1 MTKIKEPVVKSNET
15 TAEKTETTPVIIT
28 VETFEDSSLNQLND
42 YLLTTDQ
49 VIDQAKNSMI
59 MESVGSDEKLNQF
72 IESYSSLIISG
83 IEDMTTYKVVNAA
96 ISEVKKMRT
105 NLEKKRKELTAPAL
119 RFQKALIDVENIY
132 SPQLKELEEKLK
144 AEKTRID
151 DAKEAAKKVLYNE
164 RVNKLVAAG
173 YELASGFFIC
183 GAFQVPTTEI
193 TEYSND
199 EIEFYVLEGGKEL
212 ERKKAEQLR
221 KDEQERFLKEQRE
234 ALGAEKRELAEM
246 KAEMIQMKA
255 DILKERQ
262 EIQAQKTALET
273 TYEAAI
279 EQPQEPV
286 MNPNQI
292 EGSGMIVMEGTPPP
306 ASIQMAE
313 QQKPPIQSTSEK
325 IAALADE
332 SNKQLSMIAERVGSS
347 VGNND
352 NVPLTV
358 SEEFK
363 RGFDY
368 CKIEVCNILKTRSD
382 LKSRA
387 EFIEAINLL

>member
-1 MTKIKEPVVKSNET
+1 MTKINEPIVKST
-15 TAEKTETTPVIIT
+15 KKKTDETTPVIIT

-59 MESVGSDEKLNQF
+59 MDSIGSDEKLNQF

-132 SPQLKELEEKLK
+132 SPKLKELEEKLK

-183 GAFQVPTTEI
+183 GALQVPTTEV

-199 EIEFYVLEGGKEL
+199 EIEFYVLEGTKEL

-234 ALGAEKRELAEM
+234 ALEAEKLELATM
-246 KAEMIQMKA
+246 KAEMLQMKA
-255 DILKERQ
+255 DMLKERQ

-273 TYEAAI
+273 TYETAI
-279 EQPQEPV
+279 EQPHEPV
-286 MNPNQI
+286 MNPNPI
-292 EGSGMIVMEGTPPP
+292 EGNGMIVMEGTPPP

-313 QQKPPIQSTSEK
+313 QSKPIIQSTSEK
-325 IAALADE
+325 IAALNKNEPIIQPVIIPAD
-332 SNKQLSMIAERVGSS
+332 
-347 VGNND
+347 
-352 NVPLTV
+352 VPIVV

-368 CKIEVCNILKTRSD
+368 CKIEVCNILKTRAD

>member
-1 MTKIKEPVVKSNET
+1 MAKPKINEPVVKSTET
-15 TAEKTETTPVIIT
+15 TTENSVKETTPVIIT

-119 RFQKALIDVENIY
+119 RFQKALIDIENIY
-132 SPQLKELEEKLK
+132 SPKLKELEEKLK

-183 GAFQVPTTEI
+183 GAFQVPTTEV

-199 EIEFYVLEGGKEL
+199 EIEFYVLEGAKEL
-212 ERKKAEQLR
+212 DRKKAEQLR

-234 ALGAEKRELAEM
+234 ALEAEKLELAAM

-255 DILKERQ
+255 DMLKERQ

-273 TYEAAI
+273 TYETAT
-279 EQPQEPV
+279 EQSQEPS
-286 MNPNQI
+286 MNPNPI
-292 EGSGMIVMEGTPPP
+292 EGNGMIVMEGTPPP
-306 ASIQMAE
+306 TSNIEPSIQISE
-313 QQKPPIQSTSEK
+313 QPKPPIQSTSEK
-325 IAALADE
+325 IAALNVQPVIIPTD
-332 SNKQLSMIAERVGSS
+332 
-347 VGNND
+347 
-352 NVPLTV
+352 VPLTV

>member
-1 MTKIKEPVVKSNET
+1 MAKTTIAEPVVKT
-15 TAEKTETTPVIIT
+15 TEKTPVIIT
-28 VETFEDSSLNQLND
+28 TETFEDPALNQLND

-49 VIDQAKNSMI
+49 VIDQAKNSMVMDSI
-59 MESVGSDEKLNQF
+59 GSDEKLNQF

-83 IEDMTTYKVVNAA
+83 IEDMTTYKVVSSA

-119 RFQKALIDVENIY
+119 RFQKALIDVENSY
-132 SPQLKELEEKLK
+132 SPRLKELEEKLK

-193 TEYSND
+193 TEFTDD
-199 EIEFYVLEGGKEL
+199 EIQFYILEGTKEL
-212 ERKKAEQLR
+212 ERRKAEQLR

-234 ALGAEKRELAEM
+234 AIENEKRELAEL
-246 KAEMIQMKA
+246 KAEMIQMKS
-255 DILKERQ
+255 DILKERE
-262 EIQAQKTALET
+262 EIQAQKTALEH
-273 TYEAAI
+273 TYEKTAEQPVETVAEQPAMNPNPIEGVSPTI
-279 EQPQEPV
+279 EQPIK
-286 MNPNQI
+286 MF
-292 EGSGMIVMEGTPPP
+292 
-306 ASIQMAE
+306 E
-313 QQKPPIQSTSEK
+313 QPKPPIQSTSEK
-325 IAALADE
+325 IAALNIQPVVIPTD
-332 SNKQLSMIAERVGSS
+332 
-347 VGNND
+347 
-352 NVPLTV
+352 VPITV

-368 CKIEVCNILKTRSD
+368 CKTEVCNILKTRSD

-387 EFIEAINLL
+387 EFIEAINMLG

>member
-1 MTKIKEPVVKSNET
+1 MTKIKEPVVKT
-15 TAEKTETTPVIIT
+15 TPNSTENSTKETTPVIIT
-28 VETFEDSSLNQLND
+28 VETFEDSALNQLND

-49 VIDQAKNSMI
+49 VIDQAKNSMVMDSI
-59 MESVGSDEKLNQF
+59 GSDEKLNQF

-83 IEDMTTYKVVNAA
+83 IEDMTTYKVVSAA

-119 RFQKALIDVENIY
+119 RFQKALIDVENSY
-132 SPQLKELEEKLK
+132 SPKLKELEEKLK

-193 TEYSND
+193 TEFSDD
-199 EIEFYVLEGGKEL
+199 EIQFYILEGGKEL
-212 ERKKAEQLR
+212 ERRKAEQLR

-234 ALGAEKRELAEM
+234 ALDNEKRELAEM
-246 KAEMIQMKA
+246 KAEMLQMKEA
-255 DILKERQ
+255 MQKERE
-262 EIQAQKTALET
+262 EIQAQKTALEH
-273 TYEAAI
+273 TYEKTA
-279 EQPQEPV
+279 EQPI
-286 MNPNQI
+286 MNPNPI
-292 EGSGMIVMEGTPPP
+292 EGNEISGNGEGVPLPIYVDP
-306 ASIQMAE
+306 IAE
-313 QQKPPIQSTSEK
+313 QPKPPIQSTSEK
-325 IAALADE
+325 IAALNRNEPSINHIEPTVQPVIIPA
-332 SNKQLSMIAERVGSS
+332 V
-347 VGNND
+347 
-352 NVPLTV
+352 VPLAV

-363 RGFDY
+363 KGFNY
-368 CKIEVCNILKTRSD
+368 CKIEVCNILKTRAD

>member
-1 MTKIKEPVVKSNET
+1 MATKPNEKQVPGVTKPIKEPVVKTTET
-15 TAEKTETTPVIIT
+15 KETTPVVIT
-28 VETFEDSSLNQLND
+28 VETFKDSSLNQLND

-59 MESVGSDEKLNQF
+59 MDSIGSDEKLNQF

-132 SPQLKELEEKLK
+132 SPKLKELEEKLK

-183 GAFQVPTTEI
+183 GAFQVPTTEV

-234 ALGAEKRELAEM
+234 ALEAEKLELAAM
-246 KAEMIQMKA
+246 KAEMLQMKA
-255 DILKERQ
+255 DMLKERQ

-273 TYEAAI
+273 TYETAA
-279 EQPQEPV
+279 EQPA
-286 MNPNQI
+286 MNPNPI
-292 EGSGMIVMEGTPPP
+292 EGNQAAGIIIEPVV
-306 ASIQMAE
+306 E
-313 QQKPPIQSTSEK
+313 QPKPPIQSTSEK
-325 IAALADE
+325 IAAL
-332 SNKQLSMIAERVGSS
+332 
-347 VGNND
+347 NNEPTIQHVEPTIQPVVIPATD
-352 NVPLTV
+352 VPLTV

-363 RGFDY
+363 KGFQY